1 MALPKINPVREE
13 NSLQALSFQESM
25 LYVLEDVRSALEK
38 QNNVISALLKVETE
52 ELTDEKLQDARAAA
66 EAEEERKES
75 KFSDIIS
82 SVGSAVVQKGKE
94 VASNF
99 SGSSLLSTLI
109 GGAVLAAF
117 FAPEK
122 FDEVV
127 GFVKQKVETYGP
139 AILDTV
145 GKFLDKLDFSDLL
158 ITGIFGLK
166 GGIFYSVFK
175 FVGESLKET
184 VESTFGVKFD
194 NFFANNIGTIFGA
207 AGLLGVLFP
216 GATLSAIGNLVGF
229 IGTKIKALMVAESM
243 KTSLSGALS
252 KNVLTPKVLGI
263 AAIALAAGELGKM
276 AIDGI
281 TGYFEEERKKLGP
294 EAEGTTKKG
303 LLDMAGAV
311 GEVLGTAS
319 RFAGIGAAIGTLI
332 MPGIGTAVGAAFGGI
347 VGAVIG
353 AVQLDDAKIERF
365 KRGLSQVWENIMGS
379 LSRGLAKIVL
389 GLPTFMVPNSALEWA
404 NTTLGQD
411 PGAGMMTPE
420 EKSAEVADAALTEK
434 LKERGFTPEE
444 QEEFKQKVSQLDTKD
459 PKLQQKLVDLT
470 GEYGL
475 KLGEIGSNNIK
486 TFINTQDAALISRVR
501 VNDMIGADTG
511 SGFEDTGAEEID
523 ISPEAVA
530 IVRKQNEIRMKS
542 QFRENTLQRFQYQG
556 ADELD
561 AISMI
566 PSTQSLYQGA
576 DELDAISMIP
586 GTQSLD
592 IMNQQ
597 LSNAGTPQ
605 QSVNV
610 VSPTV
615 NNTNNV
621 DQSQNN
627 SYSKTSNYN
636 NLKDMYSPEVVAA
649 KRFAVI

>member
-1 MALPKINPVREE
+1 MALPTVNPVREE
-13 NSLQALSFQESM
+13 EDNNLRSLSFQESM
-25 LYVLEDVRSALEK
+25 LYVLEDVRGALEK
-38 QNNVISALLKVETE
+38 QNSIISSLLKVETDE
-52 ELTDEKLQDARAAA
+52 FKAQELKKKLDDAEDVETR
-66 EAEEERKES
+66 RES
-75 KFSDIIS
+75 RFASTVS
-82 SVGSAVVQKGKE
+82 SAGSAVVQKGRE

-122 FDEVV
+122 FNEVV

-145 GKFLDKLDFSDLL
+145 GKFLDSLDFSDLL
-158 ITGIFGLK
+158 VTGIFGLK
-166 GGIFYSVFK
+166 GGILYSIFK

-216 GATLSAIGNLVGF
+216 GATLGAIGNLVGF
-229 IGTKIKALMVAESM
+229 IGTKIKALMVAESV
-243 KTSLSGALS
+243 KTGLSGALA

-263 AAIALAAGELGKM
+263 AGIALAAGELGKM
-276 AIDGI
+276 AIDGV
-281 TGYFEEERKKLGP
+281 TGYFERQREKLGP

-303 LLDMAGAV
+303 LLDMAGAI
-311 GEVLGTAS
+311 GDVLGSAS

-332 MPGIGTAVGAAFGGI
+332 VPGIGTAVGAAFGGL

-353 AVQLDDAKIERF
+353 AVQLDDAKIENF

-389 GLPTFMVPNSALEWA
+389 GLPTFMVPDSVLEWA

-411 PGAGMMTPE
+411 PGSGMMTPE
-420 EKSAEVADAALTEK
+420 EKEAEVADAALTEK
-434 LKERGFTPEE
+434 LRERGFTPEQ
-444 QEEFKQKVSQLDTKD
+444 QEEFRQKISEIDPDNPRANYEIQTIANEMGIKKSGAVVSAAESLMK
-459 PKLQQKLVDLT
+459 KEAEALT
-470 GEYGL
+470 
-475 KLGEIGSNNIK
+475 
-486 TFINTQDAALISRVR
+486 SRVR

-511 SGFEDTGAEEID
+511 SGFEDTGAKEID
-523 ISPEAVA
+523 TSDEA
-530 IVRKQNEIRMKS
+530 IQGLRRRMERDEK
-542 QFRENTLQRFQYQG
+542 REGQG
-556 ADELD
+556 RSSSLVQTQT
-561 AISMI
+561 
-566 PSTQSLYQGA
+566 STTNIIGSNATAPLENA
-576 DELDAISMIP
+576 NAVM
-586 GTQSLD
+586 T
-592 IMNQQ
+592 
-597 LSNAGTPQ
+597 NAGTPQ

-636 NLKDMYSPEVVAA
+636 NLKDMYSPEVTAA
-649 KRFAVI
+649 RKFAVM

>member
-1 MALPKINPVREE
+1 MALPTVNPVREE
-13 NSLQALSFQESM
+13 DNNLRSLSFQESM
-25 LYVLEDVRSALEK
+25 LYVLEDIRGALDK
-38 QNNVISALLKVETE
+38 QNSIISSLLKVETKE
-52 ELTDEKLQDARAAA
+52 FKAEQLQETRAD
-66 EAEEERKES
+66 AEEVEARRES
-75 KFSDIIS
+75 RFASTVS
-82 SVGSAVVQKGKE
+82 SAGSAIVEKGKE

-109 GGAVLAAF
+109 GGAILAAF

-122 FDEVV
+122 FNEVV

-145 GKFLDKLDFSDLL
+145 GRFLDSLDFSDLL

-216 GATLSAIGNLVGF
+216 GATLGAIGNLVGF
-229 IGTKIKALMVAESM
+229 IGTKIKALMVAESV
-243 KTSLSGALS
+243 KTGLSGALA

-263 AAIALAAGELGKM
+263 AGIALAAGELGKM
-276 AIDGI
+276 AIDGV
-281 TGYFEEERKKLGP
+281 TGYFERQREKLGP

-303 LLDMAGAV
+303 LLDMAGAI
-311 GEVLGTAS
+311 GEVLGSAS

-332 MPGIGTAVGAAFGGI
+332 VPGIGTAVGAAFGGL

-353 AVQLDDAKIERF
+353 AVQLDDAKIENF
-365 KRGLSQVWENIMGS
+365 KKGLSQVWENIMGS

-389 GLPTFMVPNSALEWA
+389 GLPTFMVPNSVLEWA

-411 PGAGMMTPE
+411 PGSGMMTPE
-420 EKSAEVADAALTEK
+420 EKEAEVADAALTEK
-434 LKERGFTPEE
+434 LKERGFTPEQ
-444 QEEFKQKVSQLDTKD
+444 QEEFRQKISEIDPDNPRANYEIQTIANEMGIAKSGAVVSAAES
-459 PKLQQKLVDLT
+459 LVKKEAEALT
-470 GEYGL
+470 
-475 KLGEIGSNNIK
+475 
-486 TFINTQDAALISRVR
+486 SRVR

-511 SGFEDTGAEEID
+511 SGFEDTGAEETD
-523 ISPEAVA
+523 TSDEA
-530 IVRKQNEIRMKS
+530 IQGLRRRMERDQK
-542 QFRENTLQRFQYQG
+542 REGQG
-556 ADELD
+556 RSSSLVQTQT
-561 AISMI
+561 
-566 PSTQSLYQGA
+566 STTNIIGSNATAPLENA
-576 DELDAISMIP
+576 NAVM
-586 GTQSLD
+586 T
-592 IMNQQ
+592 
-597 LSNAGTPQ
+597 NAGTPQ

-636 NLKDMYSPEVVAA
+636 NLKDMYSPEVAA
-649 KRFAVI
+649 ARKFAVM

>member
-1 MALPKINPVREE
+1 MALPTVNPVREE
-13 NSLQALSFQESM
+13 EDNNLRSLSFQESM
-25 LYVLEDVRSALEK
+25 LYVLEDVRGALEK
-38 QNNVISALLKVETE
+38 QNSIISSLLKVET
-52 ELTDEKLQDARAAA
+52 DEFKAA
-66 EAEEERKES
+66 ELKKKLDDAEDVENRRES
-75 KFSDIIS
+75 RFASTVS
-82 SVGSAVVQKGKE
+82 SAGSAVVEKGKE

-122 FDEVV
+122 FNEVV

-145 GKFLDKLDFSDLL
+145 GKFLDSLDFSDLL
-158 ITGIFGLK
+158 VTGIFGLK
-166 GGIFYSVFK
+166 GGILYSIFK

-229 IGTKIKALMVAESM
+229 IGTKIKALMVAESV
-243 KTSLSGALS
+243 TTGLSGALA
-252 KNVLTPKVLGI
+252 KNVLTPKVLGV
-263 AAIALAAGELGKM
+263 AGIALAAGELGKM
-276 AIDGI
+276 AIDGV
-281 TGYFEEERKKLGP
+281 TGYFERQREKLGP

-303 LLDMAGAV
+303 LLDMAGAI
-311 GEVLGTAS
+311 GDVLGSAS

-332 MPGIGTAVGAAFGGI
+332 VPGIGTAVGAAFGGL

-353 AVQLDDAKIERF
+353 AVQLDDAKIENF

-389 GLPTFMVPNSALEWA
+389 GLPTFMVPNSVLEWA

-411 PGAGMMTPE
+411 PGSGMMTPE
-420 EKSAEVADAALTEK
+420 EKEAEVADAALTEK
-434 LKERGFTPEE
+434 LRERGFTPEQ
-444 QEEFKQKVSQLDTKD
+444 QEEFRQKISEIDPDNSRANYEIQTIANEMGIKKSGAVVSAAES
-459 PKLQQKLVDLT
+459 LVKKEAEALT
-470 GEYGL
+470 
-475 KLGEIGSNNIK
+475 
-486 TFINTQDAALISRVR
+486 SRVR

-511 SGFEDTGAEEID
+511 SGFEDTGAKEID
-523 ISPEAVA
+523 TSDKAIQGLRRRMERDEKRKGQGRSSSLVQTQTSTTNIIGSNATAPLENANAV
-530 IVRKQNEIRMKS
+530 MTS
-542 QFRENTLQRFQYQG
+542 
-556 ADELD
+556 
-561 AISMI
+561 
-566 PSTQSLYQGA
+566 
-576 DELDAISMIP
+576 
-586 GTQSLD
+586 
-592 IMNQQ
+592 
-597 LSNAGTPQ
+597 AGTPQ

-636 NLKDMYSPEVVAA
+636 NLKDMYSPEVTAA
-649 KRFAVI
+649 RKFAVM

>member
-1 MALPKINPVREE
+1 MALPTVNPVREE
-13 NSLQALSFQESM
+13 EDNNLRSLSFQESM
-25 LYVLEDVRSALEK
+25 LYVLEDVRGALEK
-38 QNNVISALLKVETE
+38 QNSIISSLLKVET
-52 ELTDEKLQDARAAA
+52 DEFKAEQLKKKLDDAEDVENR
-66 EAEEERKES
+66 RES
-75 KFSDIIS
+75 RFASTVS
-82 SVGSAVVQKGKE
+82 SAGSAVVEKGKE

-122 FDEVV
+122 FNEVV

-145 GKFLDKLDFSDLL
+145 GKFLDSLDFSDLL
-158 ITGIFGLK
+158 VTGIFGLK
-166 GGIFYSVFK
+166 GGILYSIFK

-229 IGTKIKALMVAESM
+229 IGTKIKALMVAESV
-243 KTSLSGALS
+243 TTGLSGALA
-252 KNVLTPKVLGI
+252 KNVLTPKVLGV
-263 AAIALAAGELGKM
+263 AGIALAAGELGKM
-276 AIDGI
+276 AIDGV
-281 TGYFEEERKKLGP
+281 TGYFERQREKLGP

-303 LLDMAGAV
+303 LLDMAGAI
-311 GEVLGTAS
+311 GDVLGSAS

-332 MPGIGTAVGAAFGGI
+332 VPGIGTAVGAAFGGL

-353 AVQLDDAKIERF
+353 AVQLDDAKIENF

-389 GLPTFMVPNSALEWA
+389 GLPTFMVPNSVLEWA

-411 PGAGMMTPE
+411 PGSGMMTPE
-420 EKSAEVADAALTEK
+420 EKEAEVADAALTEK
-434 LKERGFTPEE
+434 LRERGFTPEQ
-444 QEEFKQKVSQLDTKD
+444 QEEFRQKISEIDPDNPRANYEIQTIANEMGIKKSGAVVSAAES
-459 PKLQQKLVDLT
+459 LVKKEAEALT
-470 GEYGL
+470 
-475 KLGEIGSNNIK
+475 
-486 TFINTQDAALISRVR
+486 SRVR

-511 SGFEDTGAEEID
+511 SGFEDTGAKEID
-523 ISPEAVA
+523 TSDKAIQGLRRRMERDEKRKGQGRSSSLVQTQTSTTNIIGSNATAPLENANAV
-530 IVRKQNEIRMKS
+530 MTS
-542 QFRENTLQRFQYQG
+542 
-556 ADELD
+556 
-561 AISMI
+561 
-566 PSTQSLYQGA
+566 
-576 DELDAISMIP
+576 
-586 GTQSLD
+586 
-592 IMNQQ
+592 
-597 LSNAGTPQ
+597 AGTPQ

-636 NLKDMYSPEVVAA
+636 NLKDMYSPEVTAA
-649 KRFAVI
+649 RKFAVM

>member
-1 MALPKINPVREE
+1 MALPTVNPVREE
-13 NSLQALSFQESM
+13 EDNNLRSLSFQESM
-25 LYVLEDVRSALEK
+25 LYVLEDVRGALEK
-38 QNNVISALLKVETE
+38 QNSIISSLLKVETDE
-52 ELTDEKLQDARAAA
+52 FKAQELKKKLDDAENVENR
-66 EAEEERKES
+66 RES
-75 KFSDIIS
+75 RFASTVS
-82 SVGSAVVQKGKE
+82 SAGSAVVEKGKE

-122 FDEVV
+122 FNEVV

-145 GKFLDKLDFSDLL
+145 GKFLDSLDFSDLL
-158 ITGIFGLK
+158 VTGIFGLK
-166 GGIFYSVFK
+166 GGILYSIFK

-216 GATLSAIGNLVGF
+216 GATLGAIGNLVGF
-229 IGTKIKALMVAESM
+229 IGTKIKALMVAESV
-243 KTSLSGALS
+243 KTGLSGALA

-263 AAIALAAGELGKM
+263 AGIALAAGELGKM
-276 AIDGI
+276 AIDGV
-281 TGYFEEERKKLGP
+281 TGYFERQREKLGP

-303 LLDMAGAV
+303 LLDMAGAI
-311 GEVLGTAS
+311 GDVLGSAS

-332 MPGIGTAVGAAFGGI
+332 VPGIGTAVGAAFGGL

-353 AVQLDDAKIERF
+353 AVQLDDAKIENF

-389 GLPTFMVPNSALEWA
+389 GLPTFMVPDSVLEWA

-411 PGAGMMTPE
+411 PGSGMMTPE
-420 EKSAEVADAALTEK
+420 EKEAEVADAALTEK
-434 LKERGFTPEE
+434 LRERGFTPEQ
-444 QEEFKQKVSQLDTKD
+444 QEEFRQKISEIDPDNPRANYEIQTIANEMGIKKSGAVVSAAES
-459 PKLQQKLVDLT
+459 LVKKEAEALT
-470 GEYGL
+470 
-475 KLGEIGSNNIK
+475 
-486 TFINTQDAALISRVR
+486 SRVR

-511 SGFEDTGAEEID
+511 SGFEDTGKEETD
-523 ISPEAVA
+523 TSDEA
-530 IVRKQNEIRMKS
+530 IQGVRRRRERDEKRKS
-542 QFRENTLQRFQYQG
+542 QGRSPSLVQTQTSTTNIIGSNATAPLENANAVMT
-556 ADELD
+556 
-561 AISMI
+561 
-566 PSTQSLYQGA
+566 
-576 DELDAISMIP
+576 
-586 GTQSLD
+586 
-592 IMNQQ
+592 
-597 LSNAGTPQ
+597 NAGTPQ

-636 NLKDMYSPEVVAA
+636 NLKDMYSPEVTAA
-649 KRFAVI
+649 RKFAVM

>member
-1 MALPKINPVREE
+1 MALPTVNPVREE
-13 NSLQALSFQESM
+13 EDNNLRSLSFQESM
-25 LYVLEDVRSALEK
+25 LYVLEDVRGALEK
-38 QNNVISALLKVETE
+38 QNSIISSLLKVETDE
-52 ELTDEKLQDARAAA
+52 FKAQELKKKLDDAEDVETR
-66 EAEEERKES
+66 RES
-75 KFSDIIS
+75 RFASTVS
-82 SVGSAVVQKGKE
+82 SAGSAVVQKGRE

-122 FDEVV
+122 FNEVV

-145 GKFLDKLDFSDLL
+145 GKFLDSLDFSDLL
-158 ITGIFGLK
+158 VTGIFGLK
-166 GGIFYSVFK
+166 GGILYSIFK

-216 GATLSAIGNLVGF
+216 GATLGAIGNLVGF
-229 IGTKIKALMVAESM
+229 IGTKIKALMVAESV
-243 KTSLSGALS
+243 KTGLSGALA

-263 AAIALAAGELGKM
+263 AGIALAAGELGKM
-276 AIDGI
+276 AIDGV
-281 TGYFEEERKKLGP
+281 TGYFERQREKLGP

-303 LLDMAGAV
+303 LLDMAGAI
-311 GEVLGTAS
+311 GDVLGSAS

-332 MPGIGTAVGAAFGGI
+332 VPGIGTAVGAAFGGL

-353 AVQLDDAKIERF
+353 AVQLDDAKIENF

-389 GLPTFMVPNSALEWA
+389 GLPTFMVPDSVLEWA

-411 PGAGMMTPE
+411 PGSGMMTPE
-420 EKSAEVADAALTEK
+420 EKEAEVADAALTEK
-434 LKERGFTPEE
+434 LRERGFTPEQ
-444 QEEFKQKVSQLDTKD
+444 QEEFRQKISEIDPDNPRANYEIQTIANEMGIKKSGAVVSAAES
-459 PKLQQKLVDLT
+459 LVKKEAEALT
-470 GEYGL
+470 
-475 KLGEIGSNNIK
+475 
-486 TFINTQDAALISRVR
+486 SRVR

-511 SGFEDTGAEEID
+511 SGFEDTGAKEID
-523 ISPEAVA
+523 TSDEA
-530 IVRKQNEIRMKS
+530 IQGLRRRMERDEK
-542 QFRENTLQRFQYQG
+542 REGQG
-556 ADELD
+556 RSSSLVQTQT
-561 AISMI
+561 
-566 PSTQSLYQGA
+566 STTNIIGSNATAPLENA
-576 DELDAISMIP
+576 NAVM
-586 GTQSLD
+586 T
-592 IMNQQ
+592 
-597 LSNAGTPQ
+597 NAGTPQ

-636 NLKDMYSPEVVAA
+636 NLKDMYSPEVTAA
-649 KRFAVI
+649 RKFAVM

>member
-1 MALPKINPVREE
+1 MALPTVNPVREE
-13 NSLQALSFQESM
+13 EDNNLRSLSFQESM
-25 LYVLEDVRSALEK
+25 LYVLEDVRGALEK
-38 QNNVISALLKVETE
+38 QNSIISSLLKVETDEFKAE
-52 ELTDEKLQDARAAA
+52 ELKKKLDDAEDVETR
-66 EAEEERKES
+66 RES
-75 KFSDIIS
+75 RFASTVS
-82 SVGSAVVQKGKE
+82 SAGSAVVQKGRE

-122 FDEVV
+122 FNEVV

-145 GKFLDKLDFSDLL
+145 GKFLDSLDFSDLL
-158 ITGIFGLK
+158 VTGIFGLK
-166 GGIFYSVFK
+166 GGILYSIFK

-216 GATLSAIGNLVGF
+216 GATLGAIGNLVGF
-229 IGTKIKALMVAESM
+229 IGTKIKALMVAESV
-243 KTSLSGALS
+243 KTGLSGALA

-263 AAIALAAGELGKM
+263 AGIALAAGELGKM
-276 AIDGI
+276 AIDGV
-281 TGYFEEERKKLGP
+281 TGYFERQREKLGP

-303 LLDMAGAV
+303 LLDMAGAI
-311 GEVLGTAS
+311 GDVLGSAS

-332 MPGIGTAVGAAFGGI
+332 VPGIGTAVGAAFGGL

-353 AVQLDDAKIERF
+353 AVQLDDAKIENF

-389 GLPTFMVPNSALEWA
+389 GLPTFMVPDSVLEWA

-411 PGAGMMTPE
+411 PGSGMMTPE
-420 EKSAEVADAALTEK
+420 EKEAEVADAALTEK
-434 LKERGFTPEE
+434 LRERGFTPEQ
-444 QEEFKQKVSQLDTKD
+444 QEEFRQKISEIDPDNPRANYEIQTIANEMGIKKSGAVVSAAES
-459 PKLQQKLVDLT
+459 LVKKEAEALT
-470 GEYGL
+470 
-475 KLGEIGSNNIK
+475 
-486 TFINTQDAALISRVR
+486 SRVR

-511 SGFEDTGAEEID
+511 SGFEDTGAKEID
-523 ISPEAVA
+523 TSDEA
-530 IVRKQNEIRMKS
+530 IQGLRRRMERDEK
-542 QFRENTLQRFQYQG
+542 REGQG
-556 ADELD
+556 RSSSLVQTQT
-561 AISMI
+561 
-566 PSTQSLYQGA
+566 STTNIIGSNATAPLENA
-576 DELDAISMIP
+576 NAVM
-586 GTQSLD
+586 T
-592 IMNQQ
+592 
-597 LSNAGTPQ
+597 NAGTPQ

-636 NLKDMYSPEVVAA
+636 NLKDMYSPEVTAA
-649 KRFAVI
+649 RKFAVM

>member
-1 MALPKINPVREE
+1 MALPTVNPVREE
-13 NSLQALSFQESM
+13 EDNNLRSLSFQESM
-25 LYVLEDVRSALEK
+25 LYVLEDVRGALEK
-38 QNNVISALLKVETE
+38 QNSIISSLLKVETDEFKAE
-52 ELTDEKLQDARAAA
+52 ELKKKLDDAEDA
-66 EAEEERKES
+66 ENRKES
-75 KFSDIIS
+75 RFASAVS
-82 SVGSAVVQKGKE
+82 SAGSAVVQKGRE

-122 FDEVV
+122 FNEVV

-145 GKFLDKLDFSDLL
+145 GKFLDSLDFSDLL
-158 ITGIFGLK
+158 VTGIFGLK
-166 GGIFYSVFK
+166 GGILYSIFK

-216 GATLSAIGNLVGF
+216 GATLGAIGNLVGF
-229 IGTKIKALMVAESM
+229 IGTKIKALMVAESV
-243 KTSLSGALS
+243 KTGLSGALA

-263 AAIALAAGELGKM
+263 AGIALAAGELGKM
-276 AIDGI
+276 AIDGV
-281 TGYFEEERKKLGP
+281 TGYFERQREKLGP

-303 LLDMAGAV
+303 LLDMAGAI
-311 GEVLGTAS
+311 GDVLGSAS

-332 MPGIGTAVGAAFGGI
+332 VPGIGTAVGAAFGGL

-353 AVQLDDAKIERF
+353 AVQLDDAKIENF

-389 GLPTFMVPNSALEWA
+389 GLPTFMVPDSVLEWA

-411 PGAGMMTPE
+411 PGSGMMTPE
-420 EKSAEVADAALTEK
+420 EKEAEVADAALTEK
-434 LKERGFTPEE
+434 LRERGFTPEQ
-444 QEEFKQKVSQLDTKD
+444 QEEFRQKISEIDPDNPRANYEIQTIANEMGIKKSGAVVSAAES
-459 PKLQQKLVDLT
+459 LVKKEAEALT
-470 GEYGL
+470 
-475 KLGEIGSNNIK
+475 
-486 TFINTQDAALISRVR
+486 SRVR

-511 SGFEDTGAEEID
+511 SGFEDTGAKEID
-523 ISPEAVA
+523 TSDEA
-530 IVRKQNEIRMKS
+530 IQGLRRRMERDEK
-542 QFRENTLQRFQYQG
+542 REGQG
-556 ADELD
+556 RSSSLVQTQT
-561 AISMI
+561 
-566 PSTQSLYQGA
+566 STTNIIGSNATAPLENA
-576 DELDAISMIP
+576 NAVM
-586 GTQSLD
+586 T
-592 IMNQQ
+592 
-597 LSNAGTPQ
+597 NAGTPQ

-636 NLKDMYSPEVVAA
+636 NLKDMYSPEVTAA
-649 KRFAVI
+649 RKFAVM

>member
-1 MALPKINPVREE
+1 MALPTVNPVREE
-13 NSLQALSFQESM
+13 EDNNLRSLSFQESM
-25 LYVLEDVRSALEK
+25 LYVLEDVRGALEK
-38 QNNVISALLKVETE
+38 QNSIISSLLKVETDEFKAE
-52 ELTDEKLQDARAAA
+52 ELKKKLDDA
-66 EAEEERKES
+66 EDVES
-75 KFSDIIS
+75 RRESRFASTVS
-82 SVGSAVVQKGKE
+82 SAGSAVVEKGKE

-122 FDEVV
+122 FNEVV

-145 GKFLDKLDFSDLL
+145 GKFLDSLDFSDLL
-158 ITGIFGLK
+158 VTGIFGLK
-166 GGIFYSVFK
+166 GGILYSIFK

-216 GATLSAIGNLVGF
+216 GATLGAIGNLVGF
-229 IGTKIKALMVAESM
+229 IGTKIKALMVAESV
-243 KTSLSGALS
+243 KTGLSGALA

-263 AAIALAAGELGKM
+263 AGIALAAGELGKM
-276 AIDGI
+276 AIDGV
-281 TGYFEEERKKLGP
+281 TGYFERQREKLGP

-303 LLDMAGAV
+303 LLDMAGAI
-311 GEVLGTAS
+311 GDVLGSAS

-332 MPGIGTAVGAAFGGI
+332 VPGIGTAVGAAFGGL

-353 AVQLDDAKIERF
+353 AVQLDDAKIENF

-389 GLPTFMVPNSALEWA
+389 GLPTFMVPDSVLEWA

-411 PGAGMMTPE
+411 PGSGMMTPE
-420 EKSAEVADAALTEK
+420 EKEAEVADAALTEK
-434 LKERGFTPEE
+434 LRERGFTPEQ
-444 QEEFKQKVSQLDTKD
+444 QEEFRQKISEIDPDNPRANYEIQTIANEMGIKKSGAVVSAAES
-459 PKLQQKLVDLT
+459 LVKKEAEALT
-470 GEYGL
+470 
-475 KLGEIGSNNIK
+475 
-486 TFINTQDAALISRVR
+486 SRVR

-511 SGFEDTGAEEID
+511 SGFEDTGAKEID
-523 ISPEAVA
+523 TSDEA
-530 IVRKQNEIRMKS
+530 IQGLRRRMERDEK
-542 QFRENTLQRFQYQG
+542 REGQG
-556 ADELD
+556 RSSSLVQTQT
-561 AISMI
+561 
-566 PSTQSLYQGA
+566 STTNIIGSNATAPLENA
-576 DELDAISMIP
+576 NAVM
-586 GTQSLD
+586 T
-592 IMNQQ
+592 
-597 LSNAGTPQ
+597 NAGTPQ

-636 NLKDMYSPEVVAA
+636 NLKDMYSPEVTAA
-649 KRFAVI
+649 RKFAVM

>member
-1 MALPKINPVREE
+1 MALPTVNPVREE

-25 LYVLEDVRSALEK
+25 LYVLEDVRSAIEK
-38 QNNVISALLKVETE
+38 QSEIISSLLKVETRALNAA
-52 ELTDEKLQDARAAA
+52 ELEKTRE
-66 EAEEERKES
+66 EAEETEQRKES
-75 KFSDIIS
+75 KFASTVGS
-82 SVGSAVVQKGKE
+82 AGSAVVQRGRE

-122 FDEVV
+122 FNEVV

-145 GKFLDKLDFSDLL
+145 GKFLDSLDFSDLL

-216 GATLSAIGNLVGF
+216 GATLGAIGNLVGF
-229 IGTKIKALMVAESM
+229 IGTKIKALMVAESV
-243 KTSLSGALS
+243 KTGLSGALA
-252 KNVLTPKVLGI
+252 KNVLTPKVLGV
-263 AAIALAAGELGKM
+263 AGIALAAGELGKM
-276 AIDGI
+276 AIDGV
-281 TGYFEEERKKLGP
+281 TGYFERQREKLGP

-303 LLDMAGAV
+303 LLDMAGAI
-311 GEVLGTAS
+311 GDVLGSAS

-332 MPGIGTAVGAAFGGI
+332 VPGIGTAVGAAFGGL

-353 AVQLDDAKIERF
+353 AVQLDDAKIENF

-389 GLPTFMVPNSALEWA
+389 GLPTFMVPNSVLEWA

-411 PGAGMMTPE
+411 PGSGMMTPE
-420 EKSAEVADAALTEK
+420 EKEAEVADAALTEK
-434 LKERGFTPEE
+434 LRERGFTPEQ
-444 QEEFKQKVSQLDTKD
+444 QEEFRQKISEIDPDNPRANYEIQTIANEMGIEKSGAVVSAAES
-459 PKLQQKLVDLT
+459 LVKKEAEALT
-470 GEYGL
+470 
-475 KLGEIGSNNIK
+475 
-486 TFINTQDAALISRVR
+486 SRVR

-511 SGFEDTGAEEID
+511 SGFEDTGAKEID
-523 ISPEAVA
+523 TSDEA
-530 IVRKQNEIRMKS
+530 I
-542 QFRENTLQRFQYQG
+542 QG
-556 ADELD
+556 ARRRRERAERREGQGRSSSLVQTQT
-561 AISMI
+561 
-566 PSTQSLYQGA
+566 STTNIIGSNATAPLENA
-576 DELDAISMIP
+576 NAVM
-586 GTQSLD
+586 T
-592 IMNQQ
+592 
-597 LSNAGTPQ
+597 NAGTPQ

-636 NLKDMYSPEVVAA
+636 NLKDMYSPEVTAA
-649 KRFAVI
+649 RKFAVM

>member
-1 MALPKINPVREE
+1 MALPTVNPVREE
-13 NSLQALSFQESM
+13 EDNNLRSLSFQESM
-25 LYVLEDVRSALEK
+25 LYVLEDVRGALEK
-38 QNNVISALLKVETE
+38 QNSIISSLLKVETDE
-52 ELTDEKLQDARAAA
+52 FKAQELKKKLDDAENVENR
-66 EAEEERKES
+66 RES
-75 KFSDIIS
+75 RFASTVS
-82 SVGSAVVQKGKE
+82 SAGSAVVEKGKE

-122 FDEVV
+122 FNEVV

-145 GKFLDKLDFSDLL
+145 GKFLDSLDFSDLL
-158 ITGIFGLK
+158 VTGIFGLK
-166 GGIFYSVFK
+166 GGILYSIFK

-216 GATLSAIGNLVGF
+216 GATLGAIGNLVGF
-229 IGTKIKALMVAESM
+229 IGTKIKALMVAESV
-243 KTSLSGALS
+243 KTGLSGALA

-263 AAIALAAGELGKM
+263 AGIALAAGELGKM
-276 AIDGI
+276 AIDGV
-281 TGYFEEERKKLGP
+281 TGYFERQREKLGP

-303 LLDMAGAV
+303 LLDMAGAI
-311 GEVLGTAS
+311 GDVLGSAS

-332 MPGIGTAVGAAFGGI
+332 VPGIGTAVGAAFGGL

-353 AVQLDDAKIERF
+353 AVQLDDAKIENF

-389 GLPTFMVPNSALEWA
+389 GLPTFMVPDSVLEWA

-411 PGAGMMTPE
+411 PGSGMMTPE
-420 EKSAEVADAALTEK
+420 EKEAEVADAALTEK
-434 LKERGFTPEE
+434 LRERGFTPEQ
-444 QEEFKQKVSQLDTKD
+444 QEEFRQKISEIDPDNPRANYEIQTIANEMGIKKSGAVVSAAES
-459 PKLQQKLVDLT
+459 LVKKEAEALT
-470 GEYGL
+470 
-475 KLGEIGSNNIK
+475 
-486 TFINTQDAALISRVR
+486 SRVR

-511 SGFEDTGAEEID
+511 SGFEDTGAKEID
-523 ISPEAVA
+523 TSDKAIQGLRRRMERDEKRKGQGRSSSLVQTQTSTTNIIGSNATAPLENANAV
-530 IVRKQNEIRMKS
+530 MTS
-542 QFRENTLQRFQYQG
+542 
-556 ADELD
+556 
-561 AISMI
+561 
-566 PSTQSLYQGA
+566 
-576 DELDAISMIP
+576 
-586 GTQSLD
+586 
-592 IMNQQ
+592 
-597 LSNAGTPQ
+597 AGTPQ

-636 NLKDMYSPEVVAA
+636 NLKDMYSPEVTAA
-649 KRFAVI
+649 RKFAVM

>member
-1 MALPKINPVREE
+1 MALPTVNPVREE
-13 NSLQALSFQESM
+13 EDNNLRSLSFQESM
-25 LYVLEDVRSALEK
+25 LYVLEDVRGALEK
-38 QNNVISALLKVETE
+38 QNSIISSLLKVETDE
-52 ELTDEKLQDARAAA
+52 FKAQELKKKLDDA
-66 EAEEERKES
+66 EDVES
-75 KFSDIIS
+75 RRESRFASTVS
-82 SVGSAVVQKGKE
+82 SAGSAVVEKGKE

-122 FDEVV
+122 FNEVV

-145 GKFLDKLDFSDLL
+145 GKFLDSLDFSDLL
-158 ITGIFGLK
+158 VTGIFGLK
-166 GGIFYSVFK
+166 GGILYSIFK

-216 GATLSAIGNLVGF
+216 GATLGAIGNLVGF
-229 IGTKIKALMVAESM
+229 IGTKIKALMVAESV
-243 KTSLSGALS
+243 KTGLSGALA

-263 AAIALAAGELGKM
+263 AGIALAAGELGKM
-276 AIDGI
+276 AIDGV
-281 TGYFEEERKKLGP
+281 TGYFERQREKLGP

-303 LLDMAGAV
+303 LLDMAGAI
-311 GEVLGTAS
+311 GDVLGSAS

-332 MPGIGTAVGAAFGGI
+332 VPGIGTAVGAAFGGL

-353 AVQLDDAKIERF
+353 AVQLDDAKIENF

-389 GLPTFMVPNSALEWA
+389 GLPTFMVPDSVLEWA

-411 PGAGMMTPE
+411 PGSGMMTPE
-420 EKSAEVADAALTEK
+420 EKEAEVADAALTEK
-434 LKERGFTPEE
+434 LRERGFTPEQ
-444 QEEFKQKVSQLDTKD
+444 QEEFRQKISEIDPDNPRANYEIQTIANEMGIKKSGAVVSAAES
-459 PKLQQKLVDLT
+459 LVKKEAEALT
-470 GEYGL
+470 
-475 KLGEIGSNNIK
+475 
-486 TFINTQDAALISRVR
+486 SRVR

-511 SGFEDTGAEEID
+511 SGFEDTGAKEID
-523 ISPEAVA
+523 TSDEA
-530 IVRKQNEIRMKS
+530 IQGLRRRMERDEK
-542 QFRENTLQRFQYQG
+542 REGQG
-556 ADELD
+556 RSSSLVQTQT
-561 AISMI
+561 
-566 PSTQSLYQGA
+566 STTNIIGSNATAPLENA
-576 DELDAISMIP
+576 NAVM
-586 GTQSLD
+586 T
-592 IMNQQ
+592 
-597 LSNAGTPQ
+597 NAGTPQ

-636 NLKDMYSPEVVAA
+636 NLKDMYSPEVTAA
-649 KRFAVI
+649 RKFAVM

>member
-1 MALPKINPVREE
+1 MALPTVNPVREE
-13 NSLQALSFQESM
+13 EDNNLRSLSFQESM
-25 LYVLEDVRSALEK
+25 LYVLEDVRGALEK
-38 QNNVISALLKVETE
+38 QNSIISSLLKVET
-52 ELTDEKLQDARAAA
+52 DEFKAA
-66 EAEEERKES
+66 ELKKKLDDAEDVENRRES
-75 KFSDIIS
+75 RFASTVS
-82 SVGSAVVQKGKE
+82 SAGSAVVQKGRE

-122 FDEVV
+122 FNEVV

-145 GKFLDKLDFSDLL
+145 GRFIDSLDFSDLL
-158 ITGIFGLK
+158 VTGIFGLK
-166 GGIFYSVFK
+166 GGILYSIFK
-175 FVGESLKET
+175 FIGESLKET
-184 VESTFGVKFD
+184 IESTFGVKFD

-229 IGTKIKALMVAESM
+229 IGTKIKALMVAESV
-243 KTSLSGALS
+243 KTGLSGALA

-263 AAIALAAGELGKM
+263 AGIALAAGELGKM
-276 AIDGI
+276 AIDGV
-281 TGYFEEERKKLGP
+281 TGYFERQREKLGP

-303 LLDMAGAV
+303 LLDMAGAI
-311 GEVLGTAS
+311 GDVLGSAS

-332 MPGIGTAVGAAFGGI
+332 VPGIGTAVGAAFGGL

-353 AVQLDDAKIERF
+353 AVQLDDAKIENF

-389 GLPTFMVPNSALEWA
+389 GLPTFMVPNSVLEWA

-411 PGAGMMTPE
+411 PGSGMMTPE
-420 EKSAEVADAALTEK
+420 EKEAEVADAALTEK
-434 LKERGFTPEE
+434 LRERGFTPEQ
-444 QEEFKQKVSQLDTKD
+444 QEEFRQKISEIDPDNPRANYEIQTIANEMGIEKSGAVVSAAES
-459 PKLQQKLVDLT
+459 LVKKEAEALT
-470 GEYGL
+470 
-475 KLGEIGSNNIK
+475 
-486 TFINTQDAALISRVR
+486 SRVR

-511 SGFEDTGAEEID
+511 SGFEDTGAKEID
-523 ISPEAVA
+523 TSDEA
-530 IVRKQNEIRMKS
+530 I
-542 QFRENTLQRFQYQG
+542 QG
-556 ADELD
+556 ARRRRERAERREGQGRSSSLVQTQT
-561 AISMI
+561 
-566 PSTQSLYQGA
+566 STTNIIGSNATAPLENA
-576 DELDAISMIP
+576 NAVM
-586 GTQSLD
+586 T
-592 IMNQQ
+592 
-597 LSNAGTPQ
+597 NAGTPQ

-636 NLKDMYSPEVVAA
+636 NLKDMYSPEVTAA
-649 KRFAVI
+649 RKFAVM

>member
-1 MALPKINPVREE
+1 MALPTVNPVREE
-13 NSLQALSFQESM
+13 EDNNLRSLSFQESM
-25 LYVLEDVRSALEK
+25 LYVLEDVRGALEK
-38 QNNVISALLKVETE
+38 QNSIISSLLKVET
-52 ELTDEKLQDARAAA
+52 DEFKAA
-66 EAEEERKES
+66 ELKKKLDDAEDVENRRES
-75 KFSDIIS
+75 RFASTVS
-82 SVGSAVVQKGKE
+82 SAGSAVVEKGKE

-122 FDEVV
+122 FNEVV

-145 GKFLDKLDFSDLL
+145 GKFLDSLDFSDLL
-158 ITGIFGLK
+158 VTGIFGLK
-166 GGIFYSVFK
+166 GGILYSIFK

-229 IGTKIKALMVAESM
+229 IGTKIKALMVAESV
-243 KTSLSGALS
+243 TTGLSGALA
-252 KNVLTPKVLGI
+252 KNVLTPKVLGV
-263 AAIALAAGELGKM
+263 AGIALAAGELGKM
-276 AIDGI
+276 AIDGV
-281 TGYFEEERKKLGP
+281 TGYFERQREKLGP

-303 LLDMAGAV
+303 LLDMAGAI
-311 GEVLGTAS
+311 GDVLGSAS

-332 MPGIGTAVGAAFGGI
+332 VPGIGTAVGAAFGGL

-353 AVQLDDAKIERF
+353 AVQLDDAKIENF

-389 GLPTFMVPNSALEWA
+389 GLPTFMVPNSVLEWA

-411 PGAGMMTPE
+411 PGSGMMTPE
-420 EKSAEVADAALTEK
+420 EKEAEVADAALTEK
-434 LKERGFTPEE
+434 LRERGFTPEQ
-444 QEEFKQKVSQLDTKD
+444 QEEFRQKISEIDPDNPRANYEIQTIANEMGIKKSGAVVSAAES
-459 PKLQQKLVDLT
+459 LVKKEAEALT
-470 GEYGL
+470 
-475 KLGEIGSNNIK
+475 
-486 TFINTQDAALISRVR
+486 SRVR

-511 SGFEDTGAEEID
+511 SGFEDTGAKEID
-523 ISPEAVA
+523 TSDKAIQGLRRRMERDEKRKGQGRSSSLVQTQTSTTNIIGSNATAPLENANAV
-530 IVRKQNEIRMKS
+530 MTS
-542 QFRENTLQRFQYQG
+542 
-556 ADELD
+556 
-561 AISMI
+561 
-566 PSTQSLYQGA
+566 
-576 DELDAISMIP
+576 
-586 GTQSLD
+586 
-592 IMNQQ
+592 
-597 LSNAGTPQ
+597 AGTPQ

-636 NLKDMYSPEVVAA
+636 NLKDMYSPEVTAA
-649 KRFAVI
+649 RKFAVM